1 MLHASALLIDAE
13 MLREVS
19 DTKGQILCDSTSVR
33 YPELAKS
40 QTESRIRAAGL
51 GGEGSRELVFGDRVW
66 DDDEALGTAVVTGAR
81 PRE

>member
-40 QTESRIRAAGL
+40 QTESRTESIR
-51 GGEGSRELVFGDRVW
+51 DW
-66 DDDEALGTAVVTGAR
+66 DKGRTEKGK
-81 PRE
+81 

>member
-1 MLHASALLIDAE
+1 MRS
-13 MLREVS
+13 
-19 DTKGQILCDSTSVR
+19 
-33 YPELAKS
+33 PELSKS
-40 QTESRIRAAGL
+40 ETESRIRAEGL